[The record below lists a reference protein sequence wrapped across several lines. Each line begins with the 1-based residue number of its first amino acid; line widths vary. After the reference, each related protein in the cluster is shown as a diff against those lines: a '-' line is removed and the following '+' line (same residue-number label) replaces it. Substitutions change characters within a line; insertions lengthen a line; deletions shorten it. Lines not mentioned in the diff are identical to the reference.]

1 MDMTDVAEKLPLL
14 TAEEFAGASAAVQL
28 TDSVEEDARIR
39 KERLRNEE
47 DLSASAN
54 LDEELAK
61 MKAEADDAKKKQKA
75 LNDKIRQIEKDKRA
89 KERDQKKAS
98 TALLEASKVVES
110 DAEDFTPVKNT
121 RSSKAKEQEEQ
132 EAGSYS

>member
-1 MDMTDVAEKLPLL
+1 
-14 TAEEFAGASAAVQL
+14 
-28 TDSVEEDARIR
+28 
-39 KERLRNEE
+39 
-47 DLSASAN
+47 
-54 LDEELAK
+54 

-110 DAEDFTPVKNT
+110 DAEEFTPVKNYPLL
-121 RSSKAKEQEEQ
+121 KAKEQKEQ
-132 EAGSYS
+132 EAGSYSHT